1 MNKLISLILVLML
14 VLSVCAFGEAP
25 VKLDVGV
32 LASYYSAAIY
42 YADKMGYDTEEGI
55 DFVIQEFASG
65 APMNE
70 SFAVGELELA
80 DMGPAAVHA
89 VGKFGAFVIAQN
101 AKQVAVN
108 LMVRPDSP
116 LLAVQDENGVYGS
129 AELVKGMTVMGP
141 SGTYAHYLII
151 GYLNYLGL
159 SIDDVKYVAIQYPQA
174 SAAFELGDGDIC
186 AMQNPNVYDA
196 KQNGYVS
203 LGDPAIVAPMY
214 ENLVCAA
221 SACDN
226 KTEAVVKALKV
237 IYRAQE
243 DFINDEELAAKWL
256 KEYYAHMGYSASDE
270 AIMDEIQNQKP
281 LLTLAEAVQ
290 VPVGE
295 SLIDTALFMQDLDMI
310 EQWQTDA
317 VKQNIRSDLLY
328 EAAGISAE

>member
-1 MNKLISLILVLML
+1 MKKLIGLLLALSLC
-14 VLSVCAFGEAP
+14 LSFGAFGETP
-25 VKLDVGV
+25 VTLDVGV

-42 YADKMGYDTEEGI
+42 YSDKMGYDTEEGV
-55 DFVIQEFASG
+55 DFLLQEFASG

-89 VGKFGAFVIAQN
+89 VGKFDAFVIAQN

-108 LMVRPDSP
+108 LMVKPDSP

-129 AELVKGMTVMGP
+129 AELVKGMTFLGP

-159 SIDDVKYVAIQYPQA
+159 TIDDVNYVSAQYPQA

-196 KQNGYVS
+196 KQKGYVS
-203 LGDPAIVAPMY
+203 LGDPAVVAPMY
-214 ENLVCAA
+214 ENLVCAR
-221 SACDN
+221 SACEG

-243 DFINDEELAAKWL
+243 DFINDEALAAKWL

-295 SLIDTALFMQDLDMI
+295 SLIDTAVFMQNLDMI
-310 EQWQTDA
+310 DQEQTDV
-317 VKQNIRSDLLY
+317 VKQNKRSDLLY
-328 EAAGISAE
+328 AAAGSNAE